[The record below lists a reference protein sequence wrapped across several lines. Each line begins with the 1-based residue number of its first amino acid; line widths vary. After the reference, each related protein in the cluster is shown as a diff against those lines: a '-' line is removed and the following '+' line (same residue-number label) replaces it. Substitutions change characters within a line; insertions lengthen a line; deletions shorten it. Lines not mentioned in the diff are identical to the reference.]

1 MSAAVAGASRP
12 AANTMIQKF
21 TKIGWL
27 AIELAFMLVVLC
39 VLLSLILG
47 RDGGGFIAS
56 VAANTTDFLQKV
68 PSGTV
73 LGVFLILVL
82 YWTFRRKEAR

>member
-1 MSAAVAGASRP
+1 VAGASRP
-12 AANTMIQKF
+12 AANTMIQKI
-21 TKIGWL
+21 TKFGWL
-27 AIELAFMLVVLC
+27 AIELAFMLVLLC

-47 RDGGGFIAS
+47 RDGGGFVSS
-56 VAANTTDFLQKV
+56 VAANALDFLQKV

-82 YWTFRRKEAR
+82 YWTFRRREAR

>member
-1 MSAAVAGASRP
+1 
-12 AANTMIQKF
+12 MIQKI
-21 TKIGWL
+21 TKLGWL
-27 AIELAFMLVVLC
+27 VIELAFMLVVLC

-47 RDGGGFIAS
+47 KDGGGFVSS
-56 VAANTTDFLQKV
+56 VAANTLDLLQKV
-68 PSGTV
+68 PPGTV